1 MTPYK
6 RELGTADKIFIA
18 VNEIRPPFVIQLV
31 LQGHGDPAPEALY
44 EALTK
49 TTEANPGSSLRLDR
63 AQDEDN
69 WVLGP
74 APTMTIVDAPEFTGD
89 SHEHGP
95 FFMWPLDAYTGPTC
109 ELVYVRGKTA
119 NHLVFRALHA
129 VMDGQGTLLWVK
141 DFMRCL
147 RGEEPIGH
155 ASPIGFDTLLRE
167 ISPDKAREAPGV
179 NALHPFG
186 PAKPETLGQYHW
198 RRVKVDR
205 PLDSAAL
212 GRIAVSLGKRA
223 RKNQSGAVRM
233 NLPTDLRHY
242 APKERTTANFFTS
255 LMLEVPPEASAQ
267 MLGLKI
273 VQMLYK
279 EDSIKP
285 VGRVRTEDKV
295 VPLDLVRVKTL
306 WDMNHLHDT
315 GLYGFSATL
324 SHLGVLKSEALSAP
338 DFQTESVC
346 FVPLVGD
353 SGCVVAI
360 NGVDDHCVA
369 CVGLSDRFS
378 GDGQLD
384 EFAALLTQALGGE
397 KSETTS

>member
-1 MTPYK
+1 MTAYK

-18 VNEIRPPFVIQLV
+18 VNEVRPPFVIQLV
-31 LQGHGDPAPEALY
+31 LEGHGDPSPEALY

-63 AQDEDN
+63 AQDEEN
-69 WVLGP
+69 WVMGP
-74 APTMTIVDAPEFTGD
+74 PPTLTIVDAPDYTGD

-95 FFMWPLDAYTGPTC
+95 FLMWPLSAYKGPTC
-109 ELVYVRGKTA
+109 ELVFVRGKTA

-147 RGEEPIGH
+147 RGEAPVGH
-155 ASPIGFDTLLRE
+155 ASEIGFDTLLRE
-167 ISPDKAREAPGV
+167 ISLTKARDAPGV

-186 PAKPETLGQYHW
+186 PAKPETRGEYHW
-198 RRVKVDR
+198 RRIRVER
-205 PLDSAAL
+205 SLDSAAL
-212 GRIAVSLGKRA
+212 GRISVSLAERA
-223 RKNQSGAVRM
+223 RQHQTGEVRM

-242 APKERTTANFFTS
+242 APEHRTTGNFFTS
-255 LMLEVPPEASAQ
+255 LMLEVSPEASAQ
-267 MLGLKI
+267 MLGLKV
-273 VQMLYK
+273 VQMLYN
-279 EDSIKP
+279 EESITK
-285 VGRVRTEDKV
+285 VGRVHTEDKV

-324 SHLGVLKSEALSAP
+324 SHLGMLKSVELSAP
-338 DFQTESVC
+338 SFDTDSVY

-378 GDGQLD
+378 GDGQLE
-384 EFAALLTQALGGE
+384 EFAQLLREALEGE
-397 KSETTS
+397 KPKAIS